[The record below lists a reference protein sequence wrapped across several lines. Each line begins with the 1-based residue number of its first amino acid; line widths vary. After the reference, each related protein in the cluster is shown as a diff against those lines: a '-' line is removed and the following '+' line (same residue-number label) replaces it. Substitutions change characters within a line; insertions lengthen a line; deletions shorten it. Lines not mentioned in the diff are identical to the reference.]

1 MCRVLYAHVVFG
13 VCYVRACVFSW
24 CLACVCVCMCVHVC
38 ARVVS
43 LKEVVQARPDVCLAL
58 TSPLCRPSC
67 CRLPP
72 PLTLKR
78 RRWLSA
84 RLRWLRQSR
93 RRGRMPRCSRG
104 ASARHRRLSSRQ
116 RCRRAS
122 RQGAAAAVP
131 ALFAGLGC
139 PHCPHCLH
147 ALPACIACM
156 HCLPAL
162 VAFVPRPTATAARR
176 VAVWLVQWLRRHM
189 SPHGCLAT
197 SSPCPAQ
204 HRTDIC
210 TLLPVLPLP
219 PNLYCRTPQR
229 MMGTTLTLEMR
240 QMRRGST
247 RPGGT
252 GS

>member
-1 MCRVLYAHVVFG
+1 MESVSGAVYSCGVWGVLCESV
-13 VCYVRACVFSW
+13 CVFLVSS
-24 CLACVCVCMCVHVC
+24 VCMCVHVC

-43 LKEVVQARPDVCLAL
+43 LKEVVQAWPDVCLAL
-58 TSPLCRPSC
+58 TSPLPPLL
-67 CRLPP
+67 LPP
-72 PLTLKR
+72 ASSSHSQAQTLAEREAALAAAEQTMRQDAEVLEGRKR
-78 RRWLSA
+78 QTQEIVIQAALQEGQQA
-84 RLRWLRQSR
+84 RSR
-93 RRGRMPRCSRG
+93 RRGACAVCRIRV
-104 ASARHRRLSSRQ
+104 SAL
-116 RCRRAS
+116 
-122 RQGAAAAVP
+122 P
-131 ALFAGLGC
+131 
-139 PHCPHCLH
+139 

-197 SSPCPAQ
+197 SSPRPAQ
-204 HRTDIC
+204 HRTDLC
-210 TLLPVLPLP
+210 ALLPVLPLP